1 MLQTHVK
8 EPLIFLKNTA
18 SSVPTVLSLDNGDIA
33 NTFNLPLA
41 ETTKN
46 YHSNARVSTK
56 KK

>member
-46 YHSNARVSTK
+46 YHSNARVNTK